1 MLLNILGAASGMVLG
16 AIAAF
21 FTLFA
26 GTYLVSLFIEDQT
39 ALGWVWVLYIL
50 CVPAGALVGLPLG
63 YEYIGKAL
71 HRLKAQLD

>member
-1 MLLNILGAASGMVLG
+1 MLLNILGAVIGMILG

-21 FTLFA
+21 FVLFV

-50 CVPAGALVGLPLG
+50 CVPAGALAGLPLG
-63 YEYIGKAL
+63 YEYIGNAL
-71 HRLKAQLD
+71 HRLKA